1 MLTKFIRFS
10 LLACSVVLMLP
21 ACDKKQIDGQTML
34 IPKPDKTVFYEGAIQ
49 LNQGVKISSDQA
61 FTSESQLLS
70 GYIKNSGFLIAE
82 TAENE
87 IVLQI
92 DKAMKPN
99 SYDLEINQQIVVLK
113 SGDNS
118 GLKYG
123 IQTLR
128 QLLFFAA
135 EGNKTIQNQ
144 HISDAPN
151 YTYRGMHL
159 DVARHFMPVDFIKK
173 YIDMMAMLKMNY
185 FHWHL
190 VDDQGWRI
198 EIKKYPKLTEVGSKR
213 KETLTGHGGVKP
225 FEYDGIP
232 HEGFYTQEE
241 IKEIVAYATQRGITI
256 IPEIEMPGHA
266 RAAIAAY
273 PELGVTSEK
282 IEVWK
287 RWGVSPYIY
296 NVDESTFEF
305 LEDVLDEVAKLFPGK
320 YIHIGGDEAVKDQW
334 KASPRIQQRMKELGV
349 KDEAALQSY
358 FIKRIADYLR
368 TKGKTIV
375 GWDEILEGGAPEDA
389 VVTFWRSWV
398 KPSPALEAA
407 EHGHKVIF
415 TPASLCYFDH
425 YQTTLKDSIEPMA
438 IGGFTP
444 VDSLYIKNPVK
455 NNLPAELKNMVWG
468 AQGNVWTEYMKTP
481 DHVEHMVMPR
491 MAALSEVLW
500 TDEQHQN
507 FQDFKRRFKIFA
519 KWLEANNINYAKYIF
534 EDN

>member
-1 MLTKFIRFS
+1 MKLFLRNA
-10 LLACSVVLMLP
+10 LLFTMVIAILYS
-21 ACDKKQIDGQTML
+21 CDNKPINAETNL
-34 IPKPDKTVFYEGAIQ
+34 IPKPDQIEFKSGQFDFPKQVLLKYS
-49 LNQGVKISSDQA
+49 VDH
-61 FTSESQLLS
+61 TSEAELLKEYLADN
-70 GYIKNSGFLIAE
+70 GIELNNDAKQVIAFAVKKDLPKNAYLLNIRENSIALD
-82 TAENE
+82 AGN
-87 IVLQI
+87 
-92 DKAMKPN
+92 
-99 SYDLEINQQIVVLK
+99 
-113 SGDNS
+113 DN

-128 QLLFFAA
+128 QLFFYARLNN
-135 EGNKTIQNQ
+135 EGVHCQVITN
-144 HISDAPN
+144 APN
-151 YTYRGMHL
+151 YNYRGMHL
-159 DVARHFMPVDFIKK
+159 DVARHFMPVEFVKQ

-213 KETLTGHGGVKP
+213 KETLIGHGGRPP
-225 FEYDGIP
+225 FEYDGKP

-241 IKEIVAYATQRGITI
+241 IKDIVAYAQKRGITI

-266 RAAIAAY
+266 QSAIASY
-273 PELGVTSEK
+273 PELGVTGEK
-282 IEVWK
+282 IDVWT

-296 NVDESTFEF
+296 NVEESTFEF
-305 LEDVLDEVAKLFPGK
+305 LEGVLIEVAELFPGK

-334 KASPRIQQRMKELGV
+334 KASARIQQRMKELGV
-349 KDEAALQSY
+349 KTEADLQSY
-358 FIKRIADYLR
+358 FIKRIADFLR
-368 TKGKTIV
+368 SKNKTIV

-389 VVTFWRSWV
+389 IVTYWRSWV

-425 YQTTLKDSIEPMA
+425 YQTTLKDSIEPPA
-438 IGGFTP
+438 IGGCTP

-455 NNLPAELKNMVWG
+455 NDLPADLKNMVWG

-491 MAALSEVLW
+491 MAALAEVLW
-500 TDEQHQN
+500 TDEKEQD
-507 FQDFKRRFKIFA
+507 FDDFKRRFKLFSQ
-519 KWLEANNINYAKYIF
+519 WLETKDINYADYIF
-534 EDN
+534 

>member
-1 MLTKFIRFS
+1 
-10 LLACSVVLMLP
+10 
-21 ACDKKQIDGQTML
+21 
-34 IPKPDKTVFYEGAIQ
+34 
-49 LNQGVKISSDQA
+49 
-61 FTSESQLLS
+61 
-70 GYIKNSGFLIAE
+70 
-82 TAENE
+82 
-87 IVLQI
+87 
-92 DKAMKPN
+92 
-99 SYDLEINQQIVVLK
+99 
-113 SGDNS
+113 
-118 GLKYG
+118 LKYG

-334 KASPRIQQRMKELGV
+334 KASPRIQQRMRELGV
-349 KDEAALQSY
+349 KDEAALQCY

-438 IGGFTP
+438 IGGCTP